1 MKKRLLLQTVKN
13 IVSTMDEIISK
24 TLFQVVSSGIS
35 CSNWR
40 RRRER
45 SQGFGMIN
53 NISGKARTMI
63 KIRNLS
69 NVNRVN
75 YKNKMKM
82 SNCLKPCLSEHRQCR
97 TVRKISTILLSA
109 IVSIIVTGELPI
121 CQARRILNRVK
132 NWMKSK
138 MDQCCR
144 WNNLNWKTNY

>member
-13 IVSTMDEIISK
+13 IVSTMDHTKSK
-24 TLFQVVSSGIS
+24 TLFQVISSVES

-40 RRRER
+40 RSRER
-45 SQGFGMIN
+45 WQGFGMVK
-53 NISGKARTMI
+53 NISGKAPTMI

-75 YKNKMKM
+75 YKNKMKT

-97 TVRKISTILLSA
+97 TVRKISTILLST

-121 CQARRILNRVK
+121 CQARSILNRVK
-132 NWMKSK
+132 NLLKSK
-138 MDQCCR
+138 MEQFCR

>member
-13 IVSTMDEIISK
+13 VVNTMDHTKSK
-24 TLFQVVSSGIS
+24 TLFQVISSGIS

-40 RRRER
+40 RSRER
-45 SQGFGMIN
+45 SQGFGMVKKL
-53 NISGKARTMI
+53 SGKAPTMI
-63 KIRNLS
+63 KVRNLS

-97 TVRKISTILLSA
+97 TVRNISTILLSV
-109 IVSIIVTGELPI
+109 IVSVIVTGELPI

-138 MDQCCR
+138 MDQCCP
-144 WNNLNWKTNY
+144 WNNLSWKTNY